1 MNTERAA
8 ERVREYIAK
17 HGRRDIE
24 AIRSTLRKQAEGT
37 VPLPIIRA
45 VLAGQPVDYTPP
57 TEAPA
62 PVAKP
67 KPQPISTGLTKTF
80 SLSSMRVATVRPK
93 EGLKP
98 KLFRLKKNTGYPLE
112 ELAEEWGVSV
122 DTLRRDAKR
131 LDAVLFV
138 ETAPGEWQQCVV
150 HPDTMTERKA

>member
-17 HGRRDIE
+17 RGRKSAE
-24 AIRSTLRKQAEGT
+24 SIRSTLRKQAEGS

-45 VLAGQPVDYTPP
+45 VLAGLPVDCVAP
-57 TEAPA
+57 TETPA
-62 PVAKP
+62 PIAKA
-67 KPQPISTGLTKTF
+67 KHQPIATGLTKTF

-112 ELAEEWGVSV
+112 ELAEEWGVSA